1 MMEYACV
8 TCGDKLH
15 FILHYDVAPLRHYCG
30 ACSGC
35 DKVEPDDRCDKCFDD
50 TDEWKEMPNE

>member
-1 MMEYACV
+1 MEYYCV
-8 TCGDKLH
+8 TCGDKLS

-30 ACSGC
+30 GCSGC
-35 DKVEPDDRCDKCFDD
+35 DKAEPDDRCDKCFDA